1 MQLVSE
7 TACSAEEHIVISE
20 EKQGFLKTS
29 LECLGREHDWQNES
43 PSPGHATST
52 HDQTST
58 HFSAANQQSTNL
70 PVPQSSLEKRSN
82 SLVSALSHVHNVI
95 VEAALVSAYPKGSLD
110 LTPGM
115 LTTLRNEAEN
125 FDRNPK
131 VYPERSLTSA
141 AAMYALRFAASSPVD
156 KFPLDGQLPAD
167 IVRLCRTLHMHGD
180 AAAGWCKMS
189 ETPCVFLVS
198 FFIFQWLTLL
208 GFGCMF
214 TLGLLRSPWFPYI
227 VIPAGIYGSVDIF
240 WFGMFW
246 RYGPVF
252 AWSRLFTNV
261 NPFVIVQLVFLIL
274 ISHVVPDIA
283 TPFGSKPAYTVALFA
298 SFLTLHMS
306 CLLGREPYEQPLRPY
321 KSLVAPLVSS
331 AIRMVRLMDA
341 LTDVG
346 IVHLL
351 SRKVCF
357 KPIGTG
363 RGTE

>member
-20 EKQGFLKTS
+20 EKQGISNTS
-29 LECLGREHDWQNES
+29 LECLGRENDRQNES
-43 PSPGHATST
+43 PSPWHATSQ

-58 HFSAANQQSTNL
+58 HFSAANQQSNL
-70 PVPQSSLEKRSN
+70 PVPQISFNKRRD

-115 LTTLRNEAEN
+115 LTTLHNEAEN
-125 FDRNPK
+125 FDRNQK
-131 VYPERSLTSA
+131 VSPESSLTSA
-141 AAMYALRFAASSPVD
+141 AAMYASRFAASNPAD

-189 ETPCVFLVS
+189 ETPCVCLVS

-208 GFGCMF
+208 SFGGMF

-227 VIPAGIYGSVDIF
+227 VIPCGIYGSMDIV

-246 RYGPVF
+246 RYGPGF
-252 AWSRLFTNV
+252 AWSRLFTIV
-261 NPFVIVQLVFLIL
+261 NPVISVQVVFLVL
-274 ISHVVPDIA
+274 ISHIVPGIA
-283 TPFGSKPAYTVALFA
+283 TPFGSKPVYTVALFA
-298 SFLTLHMS
+298 SIFTLHMS
-306 CLLGREPYEQPLRPY
+306 CLLGREPYEQPLRPHR
-321 KSLVAPLVSS
+321 SIVAPLVT
-331 AIRMVRLMDA
+331 ATIRTVRLMDA

-346 IVHLL
+346 IVHLI

-357 KPIGTG
+357 KPTGTG
-363 RGTE
+363 RGME